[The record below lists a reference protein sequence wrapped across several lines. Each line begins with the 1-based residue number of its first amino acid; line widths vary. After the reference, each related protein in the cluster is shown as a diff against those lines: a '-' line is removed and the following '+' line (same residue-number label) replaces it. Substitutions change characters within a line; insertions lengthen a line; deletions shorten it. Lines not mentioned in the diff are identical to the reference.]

1 MDNANS
7 GLTAADVLALSG
19 GNGANGIMGGNGFW
33 WVIIFFIIAGMF
45 GGGNLFGGNRG
56 GNSLADAVLASN
68 LSNPRSYNGDA
79 ATTEYVSNQ
88 FSNQNDKFL
97 AYQNQASINQTNRDV
112 LETSFGTTKEVLE
125 NRYNNSLQTNQLQAQ
140 MANESL
146 RAQMQIS
153 NNALENQMQMSNNAL
168 QQQMQLAN
176 CCCTL
181 REEGVA
187 NTQKILDALCQNQID
202 NLREKL
208 ADRDRELQTA
218 RFQIS
223 QIDQTANLTNTL
235 RPYPTPSY
243 IVSSPYTS
251 LYNPYYGYGY
261 GVSGVV

>member
-1 MDNANS
+1 MDNASS
-7 GLTAADVLALSG
+7 GLTAADVLALSNNNSDIAG
-19 GNGANGIMGGNGFW
+19 GGYFW
-33 WVIIFFIIAGMF
+33 WIIIFFIVAGMF
-45 GGGNLFGGNRG
+45 GGGSIFGN
-56 GNSLADAVLASN
+56 NN
-68 LSNPRSYNGDA
+68 NT
-79 ATTEYVSNQ
+79 ATTEFVSNQ

-97 AYQNQASINQTNRDV
+97 AIQNQDAVNQTNRDV
-112 LETSFGTTKEVLE
+112 LETSFNTSKEVLE
-125 NRYNNSLQTNQLQAQ
+125 NRYNNAIQTNQLQAQ
-140 MANESL
+140 MSNEAL
-146 RAQMQIS
+146 RA
-153 NNALENQMQMSNNAL
+153 QMQMSNNAL
-168 QQQMQLAN
+168 ENQMQLAN

-181 REEGVA
+181 REEGVT
-187 NTQKILDALCQNQID
+187 NTQKILDALCQNTID

>member
-1 MDNANS
+1 MDNSTS
-7 GLTAADVLALSG
+7 GLTAADVLALTN
-19 GNGANGIMGGNGFW
+19 GNSDFAGGNGFW
-33 WVIIFFIIAGMF
+33 WIIIFFIIAGMF
-45 GGGNLFGGNRG
+45 GGNGNFF
-56 GNSLADAVLASN
+56 GNSDT
-68 LSNPRSYNGDA
+68 
-79 ATTEYVSNQ
+79 ATTEFVSNQ

-97 AYQNQASINQTNRDV
+97 SLHNTDAINQTNRDV
-112 LETSFGTTKEVLE
+112 LESSFATSKEVLE
-125 NRYNNSLQTNQLQAQ
+125 NRYNNALQTNQLQAQ
-140 MANESL
+140 MSNDSL
-146 RAQMQIS
+146 RTQMQIS
-153 NNALENQMQMSNNAL
+153 NNALENQMQLSNNAL
-168 QQQMQLAN
+168 QSQMQLAN

-181 REEGVA
+181 REEGIA
-187 NTQKILDALCQNQID
+187 NTQKILDALCQNTID
-202 NLREKL
+202 GLREKL

>member
-1 MDNANS
+1 MDNTNS
-7 GLTAADVLALSG
+7 GLTAADVLALGG
-19 GNGANGIMGGNGFW
+19 GNGANNIMGGNGFW

-56 GNSLADAVLASN
+56 GNTLADAVIASN
-68 LSNPRSYNGDA
+68 LSNSRSSGDL

-97 AYQNQASINQTNRDV
+97 AYQNQSAINQTDRDV
-112 LETSFGTTKEVLE
+112 LESSFSTTKEVLE

-140 MANESL
+140 MSNEAL
-146 RAQMQIS
+146 RA
-153 NNALENQMQMSNNAL
+153 QMQMSNNAL
-168 QQQMQLAN
+168 QNQMQISN
-176 CCCTL
+176 CCCEL
-181 REEGVA
+181 KQEGVT
-187 NTQKILDALCQNQID
+187 NTQKILDVLCQNTID
-202 NLREKL
+202 NLRDKL

-218 RFQIS
+218 RFTIS

-261 GVSGVV
+261 GYGVSGVV

>member
-19 GNGANGIMGGNGFW
+19 GNGNNSIMGGNGFW

-56 GNSLADAVLASN
+56 SDPTTTALLANQLGTTNSEL
-68 LSNPRSYNGDA
+68 
-79 ATTEYVSNQ
+79 ATTEFISNQ

-97 AYQNQASINQTNRDV
+97 AIQSQNAINQTDRDV

-125 NRYNNSLQTNQLQAQ
+125 NRFNNALQTNALQAQ
-140 MANESL
+140 MSTDAL
-146 RAQMQIS
+146 RTQMQLS
-153 NNALENQMQMSNNAL
+153 NNALEAQMQASNNAL
-168 QQQMQLAN
+168 QNQMQLAN

-187 NTQKILDALCQNQID
+187 NTQKILDALCQNTID
-202 NLREKL
+202 NLRDKL